1 MWRLDARVSTEL
13 PVRIYRQHPA
23 PDFLAAATISELSLS
38 SALLDRNLEP
48 ATGPLLLRTRL
59 PGGSEIDLRGQ
70 VVSPRRKPSTGT
82 AIQLLDVDP
91 QQSEILWCFLREK
104 LLPLSHCPYCACGTG
119 RDTPAPRCPGKHCG
133 LQNGT
138 CRLCGHRLDFA
149 NDSYLEDHLHNTFG
163 PRLQAKLQLIDP
175 QRVRKILQMIDAE
188 LLKSVTPDRDME
200 FVGTHPEMLRV
211 FSLIRKVAP
220 TGLNVLILGESGT
233 GKELTARAIHE
244 RSARRGRPFVV
255 INCAAIPEGLLEA
268 ELFGYTRGAFTG
280 AYQSQDGKFVQA
292 DGGTIFL
299 DEIGDLP
306 FGLQAKLLRF
316 LEDRIVER
324 LGGKQGRQV
333 DVRVLA
339 ATNCDLEDRIEQG
352 RFRQD
357 LFYRLNGFTI
367 YLPPLRE
374 RGDDVVLIARYL
386 LQKHRPHGPDGPAAF
401 SPAALQALRNHDW
414 PGNVRELINRIR
426 RAMVMAT
433 GRQIEPGDLELA
445 NHLRRRQP
453 DGLRRQVGDAEREL
467 IVKTLKQNGFNVARS
482 ARSLGIS
489 RPALYDRFRKFGI
502 DLQQLKKE
510 HSPT

>member
-13 PVRIYRQHPA
+13 PARIYRQGSE
-23 PDFLAAATISELSLS
+23 PDFLASATISELSLS
-38 SALLDRNLEP
+38 SALLDRNLDPEL
-48 ATGPLLLRTRL
+48 GPLLLRTRL
-59 PGGSEIDLRGQ
+59 PGGSEIDLQGQ
-70 VVSPRRKPSTGT
+70 VVTPRRKPSQGT
-82 AIQLLDVDP
+82 AIQLLNVD
-91 QQSEILWCFLREK
+91 QHQGEMLWRFLREK
-104 LLPLSHCPYCACGTG
+104 LLPLSNCPYCACGMG
-119 RDTPAPRCPGKHCG
+119 RHTPAPRCPGKHCG
-133 LQNGT
+133 LQNGI
-138 CRLCGHRLDFA
+138 CWLCGHRLDFA
-149 NDSYLEDHLHNTFG
+149 NDSYLEEHLQDTFG
-163 PRLQAKLQLIDP
+163 PRLQTKLKLIDP
-175 QRVRKILQMIDAE
+175 ERVRKILQLIDAE
-188 LLKSVTPDRDME
+188 LLKSFTPDRGME

-244 RSARRGRPFVV
+244 RSARRSKPFVV

-339 ATNCDLEDRIEQG
+339 ATNCDLESRIERGQ
-352 RFRQD
+352 FRQD

-367 YLPPLRE
+367 YLPPLRD

-386 LQKHRPHGPDGPAAF
+386 LQKHRPHGPDGPTTF
-401 SPAALQALRNHDW
+401 SSAALRAMRTHDW
-414 PGNVRELINRIR
+414 PGNVRELINRVR

-433 GRQIEPGDLELA
+433 GREIEPVDLELNGGTCHRRPA
-445 NHLRRRQP
+445 DLRS
-453 DGLRRQVGDAEREL
+453 QVGHTEREL
-467 IVKTLKQNGFNVARS
+467 IVETLKQTGYNVARS
-482 ARSLGIS
+482 ARTLGIS
-489 RPALYDRFRKFGI
+489 RPALYDRFRKYDI
-502 DLQQLKKE
+502 DLQQLKRE
-510 HSPT
+510 HHPN